1 MYSGQAVIMFPGA
14 GANRL
19 GKPCNPEPNGLN
31 AVAALDVDSSAI
43 FMDLFLCDGSVE
55 AQLLAANGTQYR
67 LNRRT
72 AH

>member
-1 MYSGQAVIMFPGA
+1 MYSGQAVITFPGA
-14 GANRL
+14 VAHRL
-19 GKPCNPEPNGLN
+19 GKAGNPEPNGLM
-31 AVAALDVDSSAI
+31 AVAAFDIDSSAI
-43 FMDLFLCDGSVE
+43 FMDLSLCDGSVE